1 MRFSYAFGIKA
12 HFMKKY
18 TIILLAA
25 FFLVNSSCVQK
36 KENHSKSPDR
46 QKTFPEY
53 ATRFS
58 LGEYQ
63 SYPVLFL
70 HNPWQPDEI
79 DHKVLCVPHGKEVPD
94 SSDSY
99 KVIRTPIRSIVTMSG
114 TQIASLNILKQLNTI
129 KGVGDKRLIKQPYLK
144 SKIKNN
150 RIRQVGTNGNF
161 NNEILID
168 LSPDVILV
176 SPFKGQSNNK
186 LNELD
191 LNIFP
196 YSDYMEQHPL
206 GRAEWIKVLGV
217 LYEKQEMAWEYFEK
231 VRDRYLKIT
240 KLTDTLTNRP
250 TVFSGKP
257 YGGVWYMPGG
267 NSYMAHF
274 FEDAG
279 AEYLWNTNQKTS
291 SLSLDFETVYAKAY
305 QADFWKLVV
314 KSQEDYS
321 YKQLLSEDKRYGDF
335 KAFRERQII
344 LCNVAHSPY
353 YEKGALEPDVVL
365 ADFIHAFHPEL
376 LGTHQPEYFK
386 KLTP

>member
-1 MRFSYAFGIKA
+1 
-12 HFMKKY
+12 MKRY

-25 FFLVNSSCVQK
+25 FLLVNSSCVQK
-36 KENHSKSPDR
+36 KENRPKNPEKERIS
-46 QKTFPEY
+46 PEY

-58 LGEYQ
+58 FSEYQ

-70 HNPWQPDEI
+70 HNPWNPDEI
-79 DHKVLCVPHGKEVPD
+79 DQKVLCVPHGNKIPD
-94 SSDSY
+94 STDSY
-99 KVIRTPIRSIVTMSG
+99 KIIRTPIRKIVTMSG
-114 TQIASLNILKQLNTI
+114 TQIASLNILNQLATI
-129 KGVGDKRLIKQPYLK
+129 KGVGDKKLIKQPYLK
-144 SKIKNN
+144 SKLKNN

-161 NNEILID
+161 NNEVLID
-168 LSPDVILV
+168 LSPDVVLV

-186 LNELD
+186 LNELE
-191 LNIFP
+191 LNILP
-196 YSDYMEQHPL
+196 YADYMEQHPL

-217 LYEKQEMAWEYFEK
+217 LYEKQEMAWKYFEQ
-231 VRDRYLKIT
+231 VRDRYIKIS

-250 TVFSGKP
+250 TVFSAKP

-279 AEYLWNTNQKTS
+279 AEYLWNKNQKTS

-314 KSQEDYS
+314 KSPEDYS
-321 YKQLLSEDKRYGDF
+321 YKQLLSEDERYGDF
-335 KAFRERQII
+335 KAFKKKQVI

-365 ADFIHAFHPEL
+365 ADFIHIFHPGL
-376 LGTHQPEYFK
+376 IKNYQPVYFK